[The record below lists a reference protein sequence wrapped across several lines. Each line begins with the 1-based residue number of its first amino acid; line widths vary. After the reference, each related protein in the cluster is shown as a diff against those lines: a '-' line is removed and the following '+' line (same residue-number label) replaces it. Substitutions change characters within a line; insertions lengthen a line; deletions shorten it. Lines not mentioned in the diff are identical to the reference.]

1 MLECSCKLKKLG
13 GELMKTLNEQQLKT
27 VNGGGTCAPDGED
40 SFMCDVGQGAKKA
53 WNWIRNKF

>member
-1 MLECSCKLKKLG
+1 
-13 GELMKTLNEQQLKT
+13 MKTLNEQQLKT

-53 WNWIRNKF
+53 WNWIRDKF